1 MPDAGALWYL
11 LAPETAI
18 ANTRIPL
25 KKQWPYFILVFAA
38 PILAVMWWWGL
49 FTTPGLQLTSSQP
62 YRYAYVDYTGP
73 YSQVGDQQHA
83 LEFQL
88 QQQGI
93 APLGKITLIL
103 DDPRTTP
110 QKAGRARIGYLI
122 AAGDTPKSPILVDD
136 LPARQVIQVTIKG
149 HPLITYGKAYGALL
163 TYLEQQGMTLRLP
176 TVERYDR
183 SILTVEMPVEN
194 TP

>member
-18 ANTRIPL
+18 ENARIPL

-49 FTTPGLQLTSSQP
+49 FTTPGLQVVSSQP
-62 YRYAYVDYTGP
+62 VRYAYVDYTGP
-73 YSQVGDQQHA
+73 YSQVGDHQHA

-93 APLGKITLIL
+93 TPLGKITLIL
-103 DDPRTTP
+103 DDPRSTP
-110 QKAGRARIGYLI
+110 PKQGRARVGYLI
-122 AAGDTPKSPILVDD
+122 AAGATPAAPVTVAD
-136 LPARQVIQVTIKG
+136 LPVRKVVRVTIKG
-149 HPLITYGKAYGALL
+149 HPLITYGKAYGTLL
-163 TYLEQQGMTLRLP
+163 AYLEQHGMTLRLP
-176 TVERYDR
+176 TVERYDH
-183 SILTVEMPVEN
+183 SILTVEMPLEN
-194 TP
+194 AP